1 MQKYLLPLIISPL
14 SGDYR
19 NVILYIIIAA
29 IAAALIVLFILL
41 GRKTKK

>member
-1 MQKYLLPLIISPL
+1 MQKYLLPLIISPF
-14 SGDYR
+14 SGDHR

-29 IAAALIVLFILL
+29 IAATLIVLFILL

>member
-1 MQKYLLPLIISPL
+1 MSYLLPLSASPL
-14 SGDYR
+14 TGDER
-19 NVILYIIIAA
+19 NVMMYVIIAA

>member
-1 MQKYLLPLIISPL
+1 MSEYILPLLISPFT
-14 SGDYR
+14 GDHR

-29 IAAALIVLFILL
+29 IAAVLIVLFVFL

>member
-1 MQKYLLPLIISPL
+1 MQNLLLPLSISPFT
-14 SGDYR
+14 GDHR

-29 IAAALIVLFILL
+29 IAAALIVAFILL